1 MGEIKIWWRGLGCRP
16 HHPFPRRLTHSR
28 GVTVSLPP
36 PSVGSLWG
44 PSGHPSHPH
53 SPGLVFRLG
62 VGVPGGLDTLLS
74 HIGEHRERGLHNEV
88 DEACGACNKEKAD
101 LGSCAEDTAGT
112 PVPPAA
118 CNTVTWGS
126 KVPSGGNLCDDVFV
140 TPENSTPALHAPAQ
154 QLALTGKTA
163 LGMGTGSRPDPAQP
177 GQHP

>member
-1 MGEIKIWWRGLGCRP
+1 MVEGTRVQAAPSAPILSS
-16 HHPFPRRLTHSR
+16 RRLTHSR

-36 PSVGSLWG
+36 PSVGSLCG

-62 VGVPGGLDTLLS
+62 VVVPSGLDTLLS

-88 DEACGACNKEKAD
+88 DEACGACNKKAD

-118 CNTVTWGS
+118 WNTITWGS
-126 KVPSGGNLCDDVFV
+126 KSSQWG
-140 TPENSTPALHAPAQ
+140 
-154 QLALTGKTA
+154 
-163 LGMGTGSRPDPAQP
+163 QP
-177 GQHP
+177 L

>member
-1 MGEIKIWWRGLGCRP
+1 MQAAPSAPILSS
-16 HHPFPRRLTHSR
+16 RRLTHSR

-36 PSVGSLWG
+36 PSVGSLCG

-62 VGVPGGLDTLLS
+62 VVVPGGLDTLLS

-88 DEACGACNKEKAD
+88 DEACGACNKKAD

-118 CNTVTWGS
+118 WNTVTWGS
-126 KVPSGGNLCDDVFV
+126 KSSQWG
-140 TPENSTPALHAPAQ
+140 
-154 QLALTGKTA
+154 
-163 LGMGTGSRPDPAQP
+163 QP
-177 GQHP
+177 L